1 MKGRAHGEF
10 TKDGLY
16 KADYSECCRLIW
28 ICPIWMQGL
37 ISADEL
43 QLIALI
49 LLKLWFLTPRAA
61 PNLVTSIGNLQP
73 ASSRGLT
80 ADRVGQEVADTMS
93 VSDLQGEG
101 WIQAEATNN
110 FTMIYGRRVKLEFL
124 IVKIKTD
131 KWSACSYVSY
141 HKKR

>member
-1 MKGRAHGEF
+1 
-10 TKDGLY
+10 
-16 KADYSECCRLIW
+16 LIR
-28 ICPIWMQGL
+28 
-37 ISADEL
+37 ADEL

-49 LLKLWFLTPRAA
+49 LLKLSFLTPRTA
-61 PNLVTSIGNLQP
+61 PNLVTSIGNLQI

-93 VSDLQGEG
+93 VSNLQGEG
-101 WIQAEATNN
+101 RIQAEATNN

-131 KWSACSYVSY
+131 K
-141 HKKR
+141 